1 MESIKYIR
9 NRMNKNI
16 SLTKNKKEEENSL
29 MSEKTQNDSTTVEEK
44 KEAKSLLKSNSQK
57 SINYSLLNN
66 IDRNIKRRNSIENK
80 KSNFKLLIFFEKKSN
95 NINNNIKSNKIVNNY
110 LLKKLPPKA
119 NNFHN
124 YIFDLKYKCN
134 NSSIPNVLINHL
146 MLKNSLSNINVN
158 NKQKYLSISIIK
170 RIKAKKLTV
179 LYYSPV
185 KNG

>member
-1 MESIKYIR
+1 
-9 NRMNKNI
+9 MNKNI

-29 MSEKTQNDSTTVEEK
+29 ISKNDSTTVEEK
-44 KEAKSLLKSNSQK
+44 KEAESLLKSNSQK

-95 NINNNIKSNKIVNNY
+95 NINNNIKSDKIVNNY

>member
-29 MSEKTQNDSTTVEEK
+29 ISKNDSTTVEEK
-44 KEAKSLLKSNSQK
+44 KEAESLLKSNSQK

-95 NINNNIKSNKIVNNY
+95 NKSDKIVNNY

-124 YIFDLKYKCN
+124 HIFDLKYKCN

>member
-29 MSEKTQNDSTTVEEK
+29 ISKNDSTTVEEK
-44 KEAKSLLKSNSQK
+44 KEAESLLKSNSQK

-95 NINNNIKSNKIVNNY
+95 NINNNIKSDKIVNNY
-110 LLKKLPPKA
+110 LL
-119 NNFHN
+119 
-124 YIFDLKYKCN
+124 
-134 NSSIPNVLINHL
+134 
-146 MLKNSLSNINVN
+146 
-158 NKQKYLSISIIK
+158 
-170 RIKAKKLTV
+170 
-179 LYYSPV
+179 
-185 KNG
+185 